1 MEKNKLTE
9 KNKITEKDLLVENN
23 KMIEKNKIVE
33 NNKIVEKNKKIE
45 KNLAMEKN
53 KKMSVRSL
61 VRAAIIAAV
70 YALLTIAL
78 APISSGLIQCRVAE
92 AMSVLPYF
100 TFSAVP
106 GLFIGCLLANLLVGA
121 PIYDVVFGSL
131 ATLLAAYI
139 TYLLRKRAP
148 KYLAPLP
155 SVVVNALVVGALL
168 VYVYDIGVSYWI
180 AAGYVAIGQAIACFV
195 IGLPLLSLIESY
207 GKKLFEDNAGQSMK
221 S

>member
-1 MEKNKLTE
+1 MEIKHKTN
-9 KNKITEKDLLVENN
+9 
-23 KMIEKNKIVE
+23 
-33 NNKIVEKNKKIE
+33 
-45 KNLAMEKN
+45 
-53 KKMSVRSL
+53 VRSL
-61 VRAAIIAAV
+61 VRAGIIAAI

-78 APISSGLIQCRVAE
+78 APISSGLIQCRVSE
-92 AMSVLPYF
+92 AMSILPYF

-106 GLFIGCLLANLLVGA
+106 GLFIGCLLANLLTGA
-121 PIYDVVFGSL
+121 PIYDVLFGSL

-168 VYVYDIGVSYWI
+168 VYVYDVGVNYWL

-195 IGLPLLSLIESY
+195 IGLPLLSLLESY
-207 GKKLFEDNAGQSMK
+207 GSKLFDDHAAQNSRSKLDE
-221 S
+221 